1 MKKILTII
9 FTAVIIICAAFQ
21 LPSAQRLFYPFPYRD
36 KVEEN
41 AARYRVDRFLAISVM
56 KVESNFVE
64 SATSRSGAVGLMQI
78 MPDTAH
84 WIATCLDENPPSIKQ
99 LHNCDTNIKYGIWY
113 LAELE
118 DEFFGN
124 DVLALAAYNAGR
136 GNVRHW
142 IESNGWHKNFSDV
155 DAIPFNETR
164 NYVKKVLYCR
174 EKYSKLYG
182 GDGDNFL
189 AVNK

>member
-64 SATSRSGAVGLMQI
+64 SAMSRSGAVGLMQI